1 VEYWFYH
8 LTHGSLEAVLPSL
21 LEKTLERD
29 LTASVQ
35 FSDAARM
42 AEMDTYLWTYR
53 DDSFLPHGRDDQPG
67 AQEHPVRLGVGSDM
81 SGADMIFLTGESPL
95 PEKTDAK
102 RCITFIEDSD
112 MAGRD
117 VARARWAKLKE
128 QGADISYYQQGDGGR
143 WIKR

>member
-1 VEYWFYH
+1 M
-8 LTHGSLEAVLPSL
+8 
-21 LEKTLERD
+21 
-29 LTASVQ
+29 TASVQ
-35 FSDAARM
+35 FSNPERM

-67 AQEHPVRLGVGSDM
+67 ALQHPVRLGVGSDV
-81 SGADMIFLTGESPL
+81 SGAQMVFLTGEAKL
-95 PEKTDAK
+95 PDKIDAK

-112 MAGRD
+112 AAGRD
-117 VARARWAKLKE
+117 VARVRWAKLKD